1 MVYTFLGNKDF
12 IKKELDSILK
22 DYKNEQ
28 ISKYDLDNTDSSFND
43 VILDLNTYSLFDKKI
58 VLVYNFDK
66 IDNNDLLVSYLEN
79 PSDNTLVLISYK
91 ELDKRKKISKIIKDK
106 TKIKELFDYDVN
118 TYIKS
123 NLDDYKIDFMAQN
136 LLISYTNSNINRIEK
151 ELEKLKMYKL
161 EDKNITE
168 EDVKKLVKKSYDST
182 IFNLIDYINN
192 KDLDRILKTYNELKM
207 EGETSEQIMYTI
219 ANHYRLLFQIKN
231 IINEK
236 SDNEIISLY
245 GMHPYRLKKLK
256 EQSYLITNEDIT
268 NMLKTLGDI
277 DIKVKTTRCD
287 IDSMILVFFKSLI

>member
-28 ISKYDLDNTDSSFND
+28 ISNYDLDNNDSSFND

>member
-256 EQSYLITNEDIT
+256 EQSYLITNEDII